1 MFKKIRVKLLE
12 RQIKGMLKQ
21 LNNLEKDLDKLHE
34 KHPEELP
41 EEDYKELKDIISKAR
56 DYGEKMVKKKDVN
69 FDEFVKFANKFA
81 EAAEQIGKKY
91 NVDMGDKLATLKNAR
106 VDPTATEF
114 NVDELDEEE
123 LRKLAKELKK
133 KTK

>member
-1 MFKKIRVKLLE
+1 
-12 RQIKGMLKQ
+12 MLKQ

-34 KHPEELP
+34 EHQEELP
-41 EEDYKELKDIISKAR
+41 EEDYKELKEIISKAR
-56 DYGEKMVKKKDVN
+56 DYGEKILKKKDVN

-91 NVDMGDKLATLKNAR
+91 NVDMGDKLITLKKAR
-106 VDPTATEF
+106 VDPTAAEF

-123 LRKLAKELKK
+123 LKKLAEELKK